1 MFEFL
6 CKTFI
11 KDYENTENSEV
22 RERYGSFFSLFSIL
36 CNILMVIMKLIISY
50 ISNSISIRADALNNL
65 SDVGSN
71 LATLIGFRL
80 SNKSPDADHPYG
92 HGRMEY
98 VSGLIVSFL
107 ILLVAFQAVK
117 EALIKILYPQ
127 DLNFTYSTLAVL
139 IISIAIKLL
148 MAYVN
153 GKAARMIDSET
164 LKAASQDSLNDSLM
178 TLAALVSVIFFR
190 FSGINIDAYVGFAV
204 SLFVLKAGI
213 GIFREVLDTI
223 LGKAPDPKLI
233 KQIEEDIMKHYNV
246 LGIHDLI
253 LHDYGP
259 SHRFMSLHAE
269 VDASIPI
276 METHDMIDNIE
287 KEIQEKYHILTSIH
301 MDPIDTSDELAK
313 VLKEKVRDKIREIN
327 ESYNIHD
334 FRLVKGNTH
343 SNLIFDVLIPAEDHI
358 SSEVLK
364 KQISEKVMEID
375 PSYRTVVTID
385 HSFV

>member
-11 KDYENTENSEV
+11 KDYQNTEDSEV
-22 RERYGSFFSLFSIL
+22 RERYGSVFSLFSIF
-36 CNILMVIMKLIISY
+36 CNILMVVMKLIISY

-153 GKAARMIDSET
+153 GKAARTIDSET

-190 FSGINIDAYVGFAV
+190 FSGVNIDVYVGFVV

-223 LGKAPDPKLI
+223 LGKTPDPKLI

-287 KEIQEKYHILTSIH
+287 KDIQEKYRILTSIH
-301 MDPIDTSDELAK
+301 MDPIDTSDELTK
-313 VLKEKVRDKIREIN
+313 ILKEKVRDKVREIN
-327 ESYNIHD
+327 ETYNIHD

-343 SNLIFDVLIPAEDHI
+343 SNLIFDVLIPAEDRI

-364 KQISEKVMEID
+364 EKISEKVMEID
-375 PSYRTVVTID
+375 PSFRTVITID

>member
-11 KDYENTENSEV
+11 KDYQNTEDSEV
-22 RERYGSFFSLFSIL
+22 RERYGSVFSLFSIF
-36 CNILMVIMKLIISY
+36 CNILMVVMKLIISY
-50 ISNSISIRADALNNL
+50 ISNSLSIRADALNNL

-153 GKAARMIDSET
+153 GKAARTIDSET

-190 FSGINIDAYVGFAV
+190 FSGVNIDVYVGFVV

-223 LGKAPDPKLI
+223 LGKTPDPKLI

-287 KEIQEKYHILTSIH
+287 KDIQEKYRILTSIH
-301 MDPIDTSDELAK
+301 MDPIDTSDELTK
-313 VLKEKVRDKIREIN
+313 ILKEKVRDKVREIN
-327 ESYNIHD
+327 ETYNIHD

-343 SNLIFDVLIPAEDHI
+343 SNLIFDVLIPAEDRI

-364 KQISEKVMEID
+364 EKISEKVMEID
-375 PSYRTVVTID
+375 PSFRTVITID